1 MNMLSKVLTGV
12 LSVSLIFNGVL
23 TYNAMQ
29 EFDKKDKKYQVDIA
43 KKDKTIDKLK
53 AEMERLN
60 TKVDTNSTD
69 SNKEKTVSVIDLQ
82 KQYKDVSNQFIQAYL
97 NYSVKN
103 KNERRNNLLKM
114 TDKKVVDMVAP
125 ETEDIGDPNFK
136 STINQTEL
144 FIDSVGDISNK
155 CNVLIDVDYT
165 IEGLENKQ
173 TKIKSLMKVTLEKKG
188 NEIKVVDYSPYR
200 LSR

>member
-103 KNERRNNLLKM
+103 KNERE
-114 TDKKVVDMVAP
+114 
-125 ETEDIGDPNFK
+125 ETI
-136 STINQTEL
+136 
-144 FIDSVGDISNK
+144 
-155 CNVLIDVDYT
+155 C
-165 IEGLENKQ
+165 
-173 TKIKSLMKVTLEKKG
+173 
-188 NEIKVVDYSPYR
+188 
-200 LSR
+200 